1 MSSHVWKMVYHSL
14 RRVNRKIPRQG
25 RACQYPD
32 TLIVALYLWA
42 VFHDR
47 PLSWAVDRSN
57 YSSVFRP
64 RRLPSRSQFGRR
76 IRSARCQAL
85 LHALNRE
92 LARVDDVPNIFLM
105 DSRPL
110 RVGPYSGDPDVRKGY
125 TKDGFVKG
133 YKMHALAARQ
143 GQIVAWRLT
152 PLNRNDKPVAW
163 ELVEEARPQ
172 GLVLAD
178 GAYDSG
184 ALYDHMYRSTE
195 RNCSH
200 HFRRMRAADIDPN
213 RRHAWQRRE
222 CGSTA
227 RRMFTGSALASSGS
241 SANNQVSEAGWR
253 QSLPGS
259 VGGRVYGV
267 GSRPSSSCT
276 TPDWP
281 SGGKPHDVRAHSY

>member
-14 RRVNRKIPRQG
+14 RRVNRNIPRQG

-47 PLSWAVDRSN
+47 PLCWAVDRSN

-85 LHALNRE
+85 LNALNRE

-110 RVGPYSGDPDVRKGY
+110 RVGPYSVDPDVRKGY

-133 YKMHALAARQ
+133 YKMHALAAKQ

-163 ELVEEARPQ
+163 ELIEEARPQ
-172 GLVLAD
+172 GVVLAD

-184 ALYDHMYRSTE
+184 ALYDHVSK
-195 RNCSH
+195 H
-200 HFRRMRAADIDPN
+200 RAQLLTP
-213 RRHAWQRRE
+213 
-222 CGSTA
+222 
-227 RRMFTGSALASSGS
+227 LP
-241 SANNQVSEAGWR
+241 AN
-253 QSLPGS
+253 
-259 VGGRVYGV
+259 VGGGHRPQSAARMAAARMWIDGAEDLYRERLGIERIFSQQSSFGGGLAPLPAWVRRWPRVWRWIAAKLILYHA
-267 GSRPSSSCT
+267 RLALRR
-276 TPDWP
+276 
-281 SGGKPHDVRAHSY
+281 KAA

>member
-1 MSSHVWKMVYHSL
+1 MSSHVWRMVYHSL

-32 TLIVALYLWA
+32 TLIMAMYLWA

-47 PLSWAVDRSN
+47 PLCWAADRSN

-85 LHALNRE
+85 LNALNRE

-133 YKMHALAARQ
+133 YKMHALAAKQ

-163 ELVEEARPQ
+163 ELIEEARPQ
-172 GLVLAD
+172 GVVLAD

-184 ALYDHMYRSTE
+184 ALYDHVSK
-195 RNCSH
+195 H
-200 HFRRMRAADIDPN
+200 RAQLLTP
-213 RRHAWQRRE
+213 
-222 CGSTA
+222 
-227 RRMFTGSALASSGS
+227 LP
-241 SANNQVSEAGWR
+241 AN
-253 QSLPGS
+253 
-259 VGGRVYGV
+259 VGGGHRPQSAARMAAARMWIDGAEDLYRERLGIERIFSQQSSFGGGLAPLPAWVRRRPRVWRWIAAKLILYHA
-267 GSRPSSSCT
+267 RLALRR
-276 TPDWP
+276 
-281 SGGKPHDVRAHSY
+281 KAA